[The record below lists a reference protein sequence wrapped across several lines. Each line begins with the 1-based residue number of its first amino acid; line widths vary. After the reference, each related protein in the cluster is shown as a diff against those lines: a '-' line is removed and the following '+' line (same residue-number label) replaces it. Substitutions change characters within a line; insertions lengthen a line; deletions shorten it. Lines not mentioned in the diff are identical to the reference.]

1 MSSWNVIVCGDLED
15 PVCICIPDPN
25 KWTVTDLKKELSKQI
40 SIPETDLVLY
50 CDHSKVPEEKPLKEC
65 NGMKNAVALLLAI
78 KPIMI
83 TVYCSVI
90 DCTLEIVI
98 PRYEYAEYTVSTL
111 RSMICFQLGFSTTD
125 RKNDVLAVK
134 GEILKTLDLK
144 ISSLSDITDTVVTY
158 TLMDEFELF
167 NDNKRKNVLLPF
179 GTNKAFSSTH
189 SFYKRSVRHKDQQIE
204 APRHW
209 MIILQQQNGLKT
221 EMRLGHNPEKM
232 AILTLR
238 ENIKQTL
245 SIPTHQ
251 QKLYFG
257 DDIILEDWDEDG
269 NLMLIAHYPLYNNIT
284 INVVQLTEGMHVC
297 LPECTHV
304 SSIQHIARISS
315 QCTFYRI
322 TKYDIAPKLTYINIL
337 DPSTFS
343 MTFLFSVM
351 RDCAC
356 STFPDRMYIYLE
368 KSPECFSQAVDK
380 PLSSF
385 KWITDGCTL
394 TFDRFLM
401 FSEI

>member
-1 MSSWNVIVCGDLED
+1 MSWNVIVCGDLES
-15 PVCICIPDPN
+15 PVCICIPDPS
-25 KWTVTDLKKELSKQI
+25 KWTVADLKKELSKQI
-40 SIPETDLVLY
+40 SILETDLVLY
-50 CDHSKVPEEKPLKEC
+50 CDYSKVPEEKPLKEC

-111 RSMICFQLGFSTTD
+111 RSMICSQLGFSATG
-125 RKNDVLAVK
+125 RQNDVLAVK

-158 TLMDEFELF
+158 TLMDEFEFF
-167 NDNKRKNVLLPF
+167 NDFKRKNVLLPF
-179 GTNKAFSSTH
+179 GMNKAFSSTH
-189 SFYKRSVRHKDQQIE
+189 SFYKRSVRHKDEQIE
-204 APRHW
+204 TSRHW
-209 MIILQQQNGLKT
+209 MIILQQQNGSKT
-221 EMRLGHNPEKM
+221 EMRLGQNPEKM

-269 NLMLIAHYPLYNNIT
+269 NVMLIAQYPLYNNIT
-284 INVVQLTEGMHVC
+284 INVVQLTEGMRVC
-297 LPECTHV
+297 LPKWTHIPLYHKV
-304 SSIQHIARISS
+304 RMSS

-322 TKYDIAPKLTYINIL
+322 SKYDIPSKPKYINIL
-337 DPSTFS
+337 DPSTFN
-343 MTFLFSVM
+343 MKFLFSVM
-351 RDCAC
+351 RNCAC
-356 STFPDRMYIYLE
+356 DTFSNHFYIYLD
-368 KSPECFSQAVDK
+368 KSPESFSQAVEK

-394 TFDRFLM
+394 TFDKP
-401 FSEI
+401 

>member
-1 MSSWNVIVCGDLED
+1 MSSWNVIVCGDLEG
-15 PVCICIPDPN
+15 PVCICIPDPS
-25 KWTVTDLKKELSKQI
+25 KWTVADLKKELSKQI

-65 NGMKNAVALLLAI
+65 NGMKNGVALLLAI

-83 TVYCSVI
+83 TVYCPVI
-90 DCTLEIVI
+90 DCTLEIII

-111 RSMICFQLGFSTTD
+111 RSMICSQLGFSTTG
-125 RKNDVLAVK
+125 RQNDVLAVK

-158 TLMDEFELF
+158 TLMDEFEFF
-167 NDNKRKNVLLPF
+167 NDFKRKKSF

-189 SFYKRSVRHKDQQIE
+189 SFYKRSVNHKDQQIE
-204 APRHW
+204 TPHHW
-209 MIILQQQNGLKT
+209 MIILQQQNGSKT
-221 EMRLGHNPEKM
+221 EMRLKQNPEKM

-238 ENIKQTL
+238 EHIKQTL

-269 NLMLIAHYPLYNNIT
+269 NLMLIVHYPLYNNIT

-297 LPECTHV
+297 LPNWTHT
-304 SSIQHIARISS
+304 SSIQHKVRISS

-322 TKYDIAPKLTYINIL
+322 FKYGYSILPKPKYINIL
-337 DPSTFS
+337 DPTTFS
-343 MTFLFSVM
+343 MKFLFSVM
-351 RDCAC
+351 RNCAC
-356 STFPDRMYIYLE
+356 GTFPDHMYIYLD
-368 KSPECFSQAVDK
+368 KSPECFSQAMDK

-394 TFDRFLM
+394 TFDKPY
-401 FSEI
+401 

>member
-1 MSSWNVIVCGDLED
+1 MSWNVIVCGDLEG
-15 PVCICIPDPN
+15 PVCICIPDPS
-25 KWTVTDLKKELSKQI
+25 KWTVADLKKELSKQI

-65 NGMKNAVALLLAI
+65 NGMKNGVALLLAI

-83 TVYCSVI
+83 TVYCPAI

-111 RSMICFQLGFSTTD
+111 RSMICSQLGFSTTG
-125 RKNDVLAVK
+125 RQNDVLAVK

-158 TLMDEFELF
+158 TLMNEFEFF
-167 NDNKRKNVLLPF
+167 NDFKGKNVVLPF

-189 SFYKRSVRHKDQQIE
+189 SFYKRSVRLKDQQIE
-204 APRHW
+204 TAHHW
-209 MIILQQQNGLKT
+209 MIILQQQNGSKT
-221 EMRLGHNPEKM
+221 EMHLGQNPENM

-238 ENIKQTL
+238 ENIKQEL

-297 LPECTHV
+297 LPTNWTKIPPYHKV
-304 SSIQHIARISS
+304 RISS
-315 QCTFYRI
+315 QCTAFYRI
-322 TKYDIAPKLTYINIL
+322 TYTKYDIPPKPKYINIL
-337 DPSTFS
+337 DPTTFN
-343 MTFLFSVM
+343 TKFLFSVM
-351 RDCAC
+351 RNCAC
-356 STFPDRMYIYLE
+356 GTFPDHMYIYLD
-368 KSPECFSQAVDK
+368 KSPKCFSQAVDK

-394 TFDRFLM
+394 TFDKP
-401 FSEI
+401 

>member
-1 MSSWNVIVCGDLED
+1 MSSWNVIVCGDLES
-15 PVCICIPDPN
+15 PVCICIPDPS
-25 KWTVTDLKKELSKQI
+25 KWTVADLKKELSKQI

-90 DCTLEIVI
+90 DCTLEIII

-111 RSMICFQLGFSTTD
+111 RSMICSQLGFSTTD

-134 GEILKTLDLK
+134 GEILKTLHLK

-158 TLMDEFELF
+158 TLMNEFEFF
-167 NDNKRKNVLLPF
+167 NDLKRKNVVLPF

-189 SFYKRSVRHKDQQIE
+189 SFYKRSVRLKDQQIE
-204 APRHW
+204 TPRHW
-209 MIILQQQNGLKT
+209 MIILQQQNGSKT
-221 EMRLGHNPEKM
+221 EMRLRQNPEKM
-232 AILTLR
+232 TILTLR
-238 ENIKQTL
+238 EHIKQEL

-297 LPECTHV
+297 VPMNWTKIPLNHKV
-304 SSIQHIARISS
+304 RISS
-315 QCTFYRI
+315 QCTAFYRI
-322 TKYDIAPKLTYINIL
+322 TYTKYDIPPKPKYINIL
-337 DPSTFS
+337 DPTTFN
-343 MTFLFSVM
+343 MKFLFSVM
-351 RDCAC
+351 RNCAC
-356 STFPDRMYIYLE
+356 GTFPDDIYIYLH
-368 KSPECFSQAVDK
+368 KFPECFSQAVDK

-394 TFDRFLM
+394 TFNKP
-401 FSEI
+401 